1 MSLGRL
7 LKEEYIPAKEEYI
20 RVGKRILKEK
30 LSTVPATLKG
40 YRIDIIDAHNRIVTI
55 LGKYYDQLPPTEKEY
70 YSEEL
75 NYFKRKTI
83 ECFQRLLLN
92 IIVPSNVFELIVD
105 TTTESLDEGDSDTE
119 NPKPRTSASQSVN
132 TSTFIAVP
140 DIENILKKIDEVFV
154 ENNLRQD
161 TNIDMAQQTPTEFL
175 RLAGSQINQ
184 KYAGDPLGLNSF
196 IDSINLLKQLAG
208 NNIELLKQFIVS
220 KLDGK
225 ARECVPLEPNSVDEI
240 VNALKN
246 TIKPDGSKV
255 IEGRMLSLKF
265 DNSKTV
271 DYAKQAEE
279 LAEAL
284 QRSLIVE
291 GIPQAKAKS
300 MAVERTV
307 EMCRQSSRSD
317 TVESVLASSAFV
329 EPKDVVAKFLIET
342 NNQQKRQKEKQ
353 VFAFQ
358 KFNNKGRGN
367 KRQFNNR
374 QNYNNYSNQN
384 NNNNSN
390 YRGNRR
396 GRGNRYNNNSR
407 RGNRQNYSRGYG
419 QNNNNNQNTRYINYA
434 ENVPGPSQVQ
444 WRPENQ
450 QQPHIPFTQ

>member
-132 TSTFIAVP
+132 TSAFIAVP
-140 DIENILKKIDEVFV
+140 DIENIFKKIDEVFV

-220 KLDGK
+220 K
-225 ARECVPLEPNSVDEI
+225 
-240 VNALKN
+240 
-246 TIKPDGSKV
+246 
-255 IEGRMLSLKF
+255 RMRSFGTKF
-265 DNSKTV
+265 
-271 DYAKQAEE
+271 
-279 LAEAL
+279 
-284 QRSLIVE
+284 
-291 GIPQAKAKS
+291 
-300 MAVERTV
+300 
-307 EMCRQSSRSD
+307 SR
-317 TVESVLASSAFV
+317 
-329 EPKDVVAKFLIET
+329 
-342 NNQQKRQKEKQ
+342 
-353 VFAFQ
+353 
-358 KFNNKGRGN
+358 
-367 KRQFNNR
+367 
-374 QNYNNYSNQN
+374 
-384 NNNNSN
+384 
-390 YRGNRR
+390 
-396 GRGNRYNNNSR
+396 
-407 RGNRQNYSRGYG
+407 
-419 QNNNNNQNTRYINYA
+419 
-434 ENVPGPSQVQ
+434 
-444 WRPENQ
+444 
-450 QQPHIPFTQ
+450 